1 MFPLKSPNNKWAASS
16 WWCWFTRWKSVWWE
30 RYDDV
35 SSGWTTRGTCKFA
48 WAQHRCARSL
58 VFLLSAANL
67 EGGLEESWIGDG
79 GLRNGFPAFSRLR
92 SVFRRGHEVAG
103 LMLPPAHHWPGGGKK
118 QEALPVLGGLC
129 VCVSVVRRKEQVK
142 QQNVGDGSH
151 LWIVERTWHDNCFCF
166 SLAVGWWTSHFR
178 FLSLI
183 FLTYKIRV
191 IAYLPGLLHIN
202 GPCGKQR
209 PL

>member
-1 MFPLKSPNNKWAASS
+1 MMTFPRGEQQGEPVSLRELRTGVLALSS
-16 WWCWFTRWKSVWWE
+16 SSFLQQIWREGWK
-30 RYDDV
+30 R
-35 SSGWTTRGTCKFA
+35 A
-48 WAQHRCARSL
+48 
-58 VFLLSAANL
+58 
-67 EGGLEESWIGDG
+67 GLEMG
-79 GLRNGFPAFSRLR
+79 GWGTD
-92 SVFRRGHEVAG
+92 FRRFPDSDQSSVVGMKWRGWCYHQHTTG
-103 LMLPPAHHWPGGGKK
+103 LAEERSKRLCQCWEG
-118 QEALPVLGGLC
+118 C

-183 FLTYKIRV
+183 FLIYKIRV
-191 IAYLPGLLHIN
+191 ITYLPGLLHIN